1 LTTAMPRATVA
12 LSLLLALAG
21 CASLSVKPPQ
31 VREYTLAYDPPALGL
46 TPLPVVLR
54 VVPLQVA
61 SAYAGQGIVYR
72 DSAYDIGSYPYQHW
86 VTDPGGMVTDLLA
99 RDLSASAAYR
109 LVQEGPSLLPSDY
122 DLAGHI
128 GAIEERLTDGCSAH
142 LELRIA
148 VHRRHGRRERVL
160 LNRAYSADRPC
171 DGKATAATVAAMSK
185 ALEQISSELQRDVH
199 QAIAANLAE

>member
-1 LTTAMPRATVA
+1 MPRAAVA

-21 CASLSVKPPQ
+21 CVSLSVKPPQ

-86 VTDPGGMVTDLLA
+86 VTDPGSMVTDLLA

-109 LVQEGPSLLPSDY
+109 LVQEGASLLPSDY
-122 DLAGHI
+122 ELGGRI
-128 GAIEERLTDGCSAH
+128 GEIAERLTDGCSAH

-148 VHRRHGRRERVL
+148 VRRLRGTGDRVL
-160 LNRAYSADRPC
+160 LSRAYSADRPC

-185 ALEQISSELQRDVH
+185 ALEEISSELQRDVH
-199 QAIAANLAE
+199 QAIAADLAE